1 MNLLPFKISFN
12 VGLRTGN
19 KWYIIVMYQVS
30 TDNRTDKAVF
40 WVRRSTSMSMIGV
53 VNHVDG

>member
-1 MNLLPFKISFN
+1 MNLLPFKISYN
-12 VGLRTGN
+12 VVLRTG
-19 KWYIIVMYQVS
+19 KKRYIIVMYQVL

-40 WVRRSTSMSMIGV
+40 WVRLSTSMSMIGV

>member
-1 MNLLPFKISFN
+1 MNLLPFKLSFN

-19 KWYIIVMYQVS
+19 KWYIIVMYQV
-30 TDNRTDKAVF
+30 TDKAVF

>member
-19 KWYIIVMYQVS
+19 KRYIIVMYQVS
-30 TDNRTDKAVF
+30 TDNRTDRF
-40 WVRRSTSMSMIGV
+40 LGETIHLH
-53 VNHVDG
+53 VNDWGRQSC